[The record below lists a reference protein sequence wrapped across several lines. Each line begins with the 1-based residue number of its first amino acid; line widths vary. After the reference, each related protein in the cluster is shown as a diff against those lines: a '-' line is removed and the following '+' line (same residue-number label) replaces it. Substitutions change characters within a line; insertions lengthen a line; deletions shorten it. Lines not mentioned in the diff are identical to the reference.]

1 MRRMSFSS
9 PSSPAAR
16 IPRGEV
22 IGQYPDHAQ
31 AKATVTFLA
40 GQEFDVSAL
49 TIVGSDVRVVEQ
61 VVGVL
66 TWAKA
71 ATRGAL
77 TGAWLGLLFGLIMSL
92 FGGNEALT
100 SGILLPGILIGVG
113 LGMIWGLLLKALTRR
128 QGSVMA
134 QPQVVAQKYE
144 LLCPPDKAADARA
157 ALARR

>member
-1 MRRMSFSS
+1 MTFPS
-9 PSSPAAR
+9 PSRPTGR
-16 IPRGEV
+16 VPQGEV
-22 IGQYPDHAQ
+22 IGQYPDHAG
-31 AKATVTFLA
+31 AKATVTYLA
-40 GQEFDVSAL
+40 GQDFDVSAL

-71 ATRGAL
+71 AGRGAL

-100 SGILLPGILIGVG
+100 SGILLPGIVIGVG
-113 LGMIWGLLLKALTRR
+113 LGMIWGLLLKALTKR

-134 QPQVVAQKYE
+134 QPQVIAQKYE
-144 LLCPPDKAADARA
+144 ILCPPGKVADARA